1 MSNLISVT
9 CSGIGSEFCQGVL
22 TSDMFDMW
30 LKFQSKHSDPNWN
43 TFCQEELQVDG
54 YWEVNEIGHFTALD
68 LNHCVIKIHVNGNL
82 FFEGSY
88 TELRNTYEDDDVL
101 DSNFTNESSEYGRL
115 FLPEDIDYQSWI
127 EKRIKNVVNE
137 NKDNNDIL
145 ATVKTSESFHV
156 KSEISSSE
164 PFDILRFGLIGVC
177 TDEIGFGIDYGDFL
191 LGFKINNTS
200 CHFEYPGGI
209 GPIEGLY
216 FL

>member
-1 MSNLISVT
+1 M
-9 CSGIGSEFCQGVL
+9 
-22 TSDMFDMW
+22 
-30 LKFQSKHSDPNWN
+30 
-43 TFCQEELQVDG
+43 
-54 YWEVNEIGHFTALD
+54 
-68 LNHCVIKIHVNGNL
+68 
-82 FFEGSY
+82 
-88 TELRNTYEDDDVL
+88 RNTYEDDDVL

-164 PFDILRFGLIGVC
+164 PFDILKFGLIVVC
-177 TDEIGFGIDYGDFL
+177 TDEIGFGVDYGDFL

-209 GPIEGLY
+209 GPIERLY